1 MRFLA
6 ALCFSAS
13 LCIWLGTLSAEAGE
27 KPLREQ
33 VIEIVSS
40 KKETVRKWVR
50 APRVLVIHDRE
61 PHKDY
66 IEGLVAR
73 ISGQAPNF
81 PGIRSIEYLNLAE
94 FQEPLPG
101 RARFRVKRRD
111 VDGQVLVDSGFVF
124 DEGHVGLADIYVF
137 LTDIQTGL
145 FFGALT
151 QSGGPLHRRFAE
163 GGPHSCYYNVS
174 SLNDVLR
181 YGMVFINSSW
191 DAERVEACLFE
202 EFMHTLGM
210 LNDSVD
216 SQYFTFNDRVIDPV
230 DRAADF
236 ALLQALYS
244 EGIKPGD
251 APELVA
257 DAFQLNR

>member
-1 MRFLA
+1 MRFLT
-6 ALCFSAS
+6 S
-13 LCIWLGTLSAEAGE
+13 LCVCAGLSIGFGALPSAAGE
-27 KPLREQ
+27 KPVREQ

-40 KKETVRKWVR
+40 QKATVRKWMR

-61 PHKDY
+61 PHKDF
-66 IEGLVAR
+66 IEGLMAR

-81 PGIRSIEYLNLAE
+81 PGFNSVEYLDLTQ
-94 FQEPLPG
+94 FQEPLVG
-101 RARFRVKRRD
+101 KTRFRVKRREIE
-111 VDGQVLVDSGFVF
+111 GRTLVDSGFVF
-124 DEGHVGLADIYVF
+124 DEGRVGLADIYVF
-137 LTDIQTGL
+137 LTDIPTGL

-163 GGPHSCYYNVS
+163 GGPNNCYYKVS
-174 SLNDVLR
+174 SLNEILR
-181 YGMVFINSSW
+181 YGMVFINSGNSQ
-191 DAERVEACLFE
+191 ERVEACLFE

-216 SQYFTFNDRVIDPV
+216 SKYFTFNDRVLDPE
-230 DRAADF
+230 DRSADF

-244 EGIKPGD
+244 QTIKPGD

-257 DAFQLNR
+257 DAFLLTR